1 MDPFVDFH
9 AVVQIDAA
17 HLVFGWQVAQSGQFP
32 DRLVGEPRVLRQLLA
47 RHPRGR
53 ERRGASF
60 ENERV
65 IRSGASPVVSV
76 KS

>member
-1 MDPFVDFH
+1 MLDINMSDVI
-9 AVVQIDAA
+9 AVLKSLTPY
-17 HLVFGWQVAQSGQFP
+17 LV
-32 DRLVGEPRVLRQLLA
+32 VL
-47 RHPRGR
+47 
-53 ERRGASF
+53 RGASF